1 MYAKDGS
8 KYEGNWVDARM
19 HGFGVRTFAP
29 SSAYDRYEGNHV
41 DGYPMGQG
49 TLYWKNGERYV
60 GEFEQFSLHGY
71 GVRYNSDG
79 LIMQHGFYIHD
90 TYDGLAL
97 AA

>member
-1 MYAKDGS
+1 MVKPTKCTNSIWLEEYVTF
-8 KYEGNWVDARM
+8 KYMQSVDQN
-19 HGFGVRTFAP
+19 
-29 SSAYDRYEGNHV
+29 YYKEKNLENEK
-41 DGYPMGQG
+41 Y
-49 TLYWKNGERYV
+49 YWKNGERYV

>member
-1 MYAKDGS
+1 
-8 KYEGNWVDARM
+8 
-19 HGFGVRTFAP
+19 
-29 SSAYDRYEGNHV
+29 
-41 DGYPMGQG
+41 MGQG